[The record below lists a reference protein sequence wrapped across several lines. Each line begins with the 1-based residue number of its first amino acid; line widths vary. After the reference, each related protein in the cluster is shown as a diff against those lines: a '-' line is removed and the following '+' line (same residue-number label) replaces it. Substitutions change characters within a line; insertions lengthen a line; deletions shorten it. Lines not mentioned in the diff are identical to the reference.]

1 MKGRIHSFE
10 TFGAADGPGVRFM
23 VFLSGCPLRCAYC
36 HNPDT
41 WARPPAFEME
51 ASEVLARA
59 LRYRSY
65 WRSEGGITVSGG
77 EPLLQLD
84 FLIDLFTRAK
94 AQGVSTCIDTSAA
107 PFTREGEWFVK
118 FERLMESTDLLLLDI
133 KAFDPGL
140 HKALTGKDNANILD
154 CARYLSDIG
163 KPVWIRH
170 VFVPDL
176 ARLLGS
182 DRVELESDGV
192 VPQSAPQKTQ
202 SAPNKT
208 LGDPNKTLT
217 DPNPTLN
224 DSNSVA
230 NFAKS
235 LKNVKRVDVLPY
247 HVFGVEKWK
256 ALGLPYRLAAAEP
269 PSKEATDRIRALFT

>member
-1 MKGRIHSFE
+1 MAKGKIHSFE

-41 WARPPAFEME
+41 WARPAAMEME
-51 ASEVLARA
+51 AEEVLEKA

-65 WRSEGGITVSGG
+65 WGEEGGITVSGG

-107 PFTREGEWFVK
+107 PFTREGEWFGK
-118 FERLMESTDLLLLDI
+118 FERLMKVTDLLLLDI
-133 KAFDPGL
+133 KAYDSTL
-140 HKALTGKDNANILD
+140 HEEITGKANGNILD
-154 CARYLSDIG
+154 CAKYLSQIG

-170 VFVPDL
+170 VFVPGFTEKGGDTEKMADFL
-176 ARLLGS
+176 
-182 DRVELESDGV
+182 
-192 VPQSAPQKTQ
+192 
-202 SAPNKT
+202 KT
-208 LGDPNKTLT
+208 LG
-217 DPNPTLN
+217 
-224 DSNSVA
+224 
-230 NFAKS
+230 
-235 LKNVKRVDVLPY
+235 NVKRIDVLPY

-256 ALGLPYRLAAAEP
+256 ALGLDYALEGVEPPKPEETAKIRLAL
-269 PSKEATDRIRALFT
+269 DRKGQFSV